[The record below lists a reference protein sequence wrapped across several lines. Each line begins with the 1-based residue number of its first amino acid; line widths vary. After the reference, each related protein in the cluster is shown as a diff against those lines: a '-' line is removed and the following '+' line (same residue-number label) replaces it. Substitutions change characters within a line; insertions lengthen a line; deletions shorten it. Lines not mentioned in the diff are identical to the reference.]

1 MPPPSPPPAF
11 PPPKIFAPASAALLI
26 LLFVVY
32 TTSLL
37 YIVML
42 SSTRP
47 FPRSLLCP
55 TRLSITRNLFH
66 QRKQR
71 SNHNNHKPKT
81 ETSQNTTSTLTSPY
95 SPSASAKFSSCS
107 SSSTQLP
114 SAVNSTNLPSYSQL
128 PLNFARA
135 NTNFLGQDTNFKQSI
150 NMAPASMMTPFL
162 RSGTP
167 SQRYIF
173 HPLPFVSVLGSIA
186 SLVESFLAN
195 NCVCYSGEHQASS
208 AVHSAAH
215 SRSHSP
221 TDFDTS
227 YNEDLRAQLKVHGL
241 LPPHVESYELQKARC
256 KLSPLPTLMLYD
268 YHARNLRIILP
279 GFEFQPQCGL
289 SPLCSN
295 IPNSRHFA
303 EYCMI
308 TLSVLTVV
316 CVLGLEQIA
325 QKSNPIDK
333 YMYLSNLRNT
343 NVNLFYRLLMDNMR
357 VSVSLFDFPL
367 LLFPG

>member
-1 MPPPSPPPAF
+1 
-11 PPPKIFAPASAALLI
+11 
-26 LLFVVY
+26 
-32 TTSLL
+32 
-37 YIVML
+37 ML

-47 FPRSLLCP
+47 FPRSLLY
-55 TRLSITRNLFH
+55 TSRLSISCNLLH

-81 ETSQNTTSTLTSPY
+81 ETSQNVQSSLTPSY
-95 SPSASAKFSSCS
+95 LSSSSSASAKFSSCS

-114 SAVNSTNLPSYSQL
+114 STANSAASPSYSQL

-135 NTNFLGQDTNFKQSI
+135 NTNLLGQDTTFKQSI
-150 NMAPASMMTPFL
+150 NMAPPSMMTPFL

-167 SQRYIF
+167 SQRYTF
-173 HPLPFVSVLGSIA
+173 HFFFLLHLCLLSVQLHHCLRA
-186 SLVESFLAN
+186 FSLAPAH
-195 NCVCYSGEHQASS
+195 NCVCYSGEHQVSS
-208 AVHSAAH
+208 AVHSAVH

-227 YNEDLRAQLKVHGL
+227 YNEDLRAQLKVRGL

-256 KLSPLPTLMLYD
+256 KLFPLPILMLCD
-268 YHARNLRIILP
+268 YHVKSLCVILP
-279 GFEFQPQCGL
+279 GFKFQPQCGL

-295 IPNSRHFA
+295 ILNSHHFT
-303 EYCMI
+303 EHCMI
-308 TLSVLTVV
+308 TLSLLTVA

-343 NVNLFYRLLMDNMR
+343 NVNLFYRLLMDNMK
-357 VSVSLFDFPL
+357 VSVFCSLFDFFLP
-367 LLFPG
+367 LFPA